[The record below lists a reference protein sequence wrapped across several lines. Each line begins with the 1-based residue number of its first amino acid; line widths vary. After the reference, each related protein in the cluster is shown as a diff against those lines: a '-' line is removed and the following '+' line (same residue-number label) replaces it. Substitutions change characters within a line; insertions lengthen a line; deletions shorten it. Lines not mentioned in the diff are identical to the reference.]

1 MSVVAAGVPGA
12 TTEVEIELEVYRL
25 PIETIVKR
33 FAGLAGV
40 VVIGIIGNVKN
51 ERTVRHWIA
60 GERRPE
66 REPQLRFAYRIARM
80 LAATCGP
87 LVVQS
92 WFKGANTAL
101 GDRAPAMVLRDDFS
115 EAAQQAVLG
124 AVRRL
129 GQ

>member
-1 MSVVAAGVPGA
+1 
-12 TTEVEIELEVYRL
+12 
-25 PIETIVKR
+25 
-33 FAGLAGV
+33 
-40 VVIGIIGNVKN
+40 
-51 ERTVRHWIA
+51 
-60 GERRPE
+60 
-66 REPQLRFAYRIARM
+66 M

-115 EAAQQAVLG
+115 EAAQQAVLR